1 MLLSDVTGHGI
12 KKKSFGGHMS
22 LSLNLSSGS
31 GQSRPLGILCNPPEP
46 HIPHLQNVGNDH
58 YPVELLT

>member
-1 MLLSDVTGHGI
+1 
-12 KKKSFGGHMS
+12 MS